1 MKLILMSTPTFF
13 LEEHQILR
21 ALFDEGLEI
30 FHLRKPGTEPIY
42 SERLLSLLPESY
54 RKHIVV
60 HDHFYL
66 KSEYKLKGIHLNER
80 NTTLPNNYKGGLS
93 CSCRSLEE
101 LPGLKKSFD
110 YVIYQQL
117 FEEWGSKATMLPTGT
132 LLAATRAKNIDK
144 KVMAMGN
151 IDLDNISFAKDLGF
165 GGAVLLGTIW
175 NRFNTHTTQDFKD
188 IITHFRKLRKAA
200 GY

>member
-13 LEEHQILR
+13 LEEHQILK

-30 FHLRKPGTEPIY
+30 FHLRKPNTEPIY

-54 RKHIVV
+54 RKQIVV

-66 KSEYKLKGIHLNER
+66 KSEYKLKGIHLSER
-80 NTTLPNNYKGGLS
+80 NMDLPNNYKGGLS

-101 LPGLKKSFD
+101 LPGLKKTFD
-110 YVIYQQL
+110 YVIYQPL
-117 FEEWGSKATMLPTGT
+117 FEEWGSKATVQSTGT
-132 LLAATRAKNIDK
+132 LLAARRAKNIDK
-144 KVMAMGN
+144 KVMGMGN
-151 IDLDNISFAKDLGF
+151 VDLDNISLARDLGF
-165 GGAVLLGTIW
+165 GGVVLLGAIW

-188 IITHFRKLRKAA
+188 IIVHFRKLRKAA
-200 GY
+200 G